1 MLNGMFDSS
10 GKAPGA
16 TCSTAGVCVTNAM
29 CSTTCTC
36 NTGYTATPTTT
47 PTSCESEYTYMK

>member
-1 MLNGMFDSS
+1 MFDSS

-16 TCSTAGVCVTNAM
+16 TCSTGQCVTNAM
-29 CSTTCTC
+29 CSNTTCTC

>member
-16 TCSTAGVCVTNAM
+16 ACSTGECVTNAK

-36 NTGYTATPTTT
+36 DTGYTATA
-47 PTSCESEYTYMK
+47 TSCESEYTYLK

>member
-10 GKAPGA
+10 EKAPGA
-16 TCSTAGVCVTNAM
+16 TCDTGECVTNAK
-29 CSTTCTC
+29 CNATCIC

-47 PTSCESEYTYMK
+47 PISCQSEYTYMK